1 MDYKAIAEGL
11 GLMYDGKLSGGSYVI
26 ELNGSDE
33 YATAYSKLSK
43 SDLVDLDREAMSLT
57 AERSFLPYL
66 GDGYDAIL
74 RADWAKDEYS
84 VTITEE
90 GKGE

>member
-1 MDYKAIAEGL
+1 MDYRTIADGL
-11 GLMYDGKLSGGSYVI
+11 GLGRDGTISGGSYVI
-26 ELNGSDE
+26 ALNGSDE
-33 YATAYSKLSK
+33 YAMAYSKLSK

-74 RADWAKDEYS
+74 RADWANDEYS